1 MEKAY
6 HAVGECA
13 GWKREKGEA
22 RTRRQG
28 ELLRRC
34 MQIVVGRVVAGQQ
47 ADLLERLFKGEL

>member
-1 MEKAY
+1 M
-6 HAVGECA
+6 GECS

-34 MQIVVGRVVAGQQ
+34 MQAVVGRVVVGQQ
-47 ADLLERLFKGEL
+47 PDLLERLFKGEL

>member
-1 MEKAY
+1 M
-6 HAVGECA
+6 GECA

-34 MQIVVGRVVAGQQ
+34 MQIVVGRVVVGQQ
-47 ADLLERLFKGEL
+47 PDLLERLFKGEL